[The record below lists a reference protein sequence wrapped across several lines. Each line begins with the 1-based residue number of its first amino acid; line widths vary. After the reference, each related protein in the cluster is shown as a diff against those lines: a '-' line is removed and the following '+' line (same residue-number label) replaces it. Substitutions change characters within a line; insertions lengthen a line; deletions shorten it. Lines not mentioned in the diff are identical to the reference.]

1 VGETAEVMSEARDA
15 ILARVKGGLTRDDDD
30 VARRAVTERLA
41 GHTRGLQPKRIAID
55 QEALVDLFAENA
67 QAVDATV
74 SFVNSAADLPDAIAD
89 YLRSRNMPAQAA
101 IAPHPNLDG
110 IDWSASTMDVH
121 RRAPKADDRIG
132 INRCFAAVAETGTLV
147 MASGPDS
154 PATMNFLP
162 ETHIAVVAASEIIGS
177 YEDMWDRLRNAGRA
191 SGEALPRTVNMIT
204 GTSRTGD
211 IEQTLQTGVHGPKA
225 LHIVVVKEG

>member
-1 VGETAEVMSEARDA
+1 MSEARDV
-15 ILARVKGGLTRDDDD
+15 ILARVKGGLTRANDD
-30 VARRAVTERLA
+30 ASRRAVAERLA
-41 GHTRGLQPKRIAID
+41 GHTRGLQPQRIAID
-55 QEALVDLFAENA
+55 QEALVDLFVENA

-74 SFVNSAADLPDAIAD
+74 SFVNSPADLPDAIAD

-101 IAPHPNLDG
+101 IAPHPDLDG

-147 MASGPDS
+147 MASGPNS

-162 ETHIAVVAASEIIGS
+162 ETHIAVVAALEIIGS
-177 YEDMWDRLRNAGRA
+177 YEDMWDRLRSADRA
-191 SGEALPRTVNMIT
+191 SGVALPRTVNMIT

>member
-1 VGETAEVMSEARDA
+1 VGETVEIMSEARNA
-15 ILARVKGGLTRDDDD
+15 ILARVKGGVARSDDDA
-30 VARRAVTERLA
+30 ARRAVAERLA
-41 GHTRGLQPKRIAID
+41 GHTRGLQPKRIDLD

-74 SFVNSAADLPDAIAD
+74 SFINSAADLPEAIAD
-89 YLRSRNMPAQAA
+89 YLRSRNMPALAA
-101 IAPHPNLDG
+101 IAPHPDLDG
-110 IDWSASTMDVH
+110 IDWSAGTMEVH
-121 RRAPKADDRIG
+121 RRAPEANDRIG

-162 ETHIAVVAASEIIGS
+162 ETHIAVVAASEITANRG
-177 YEDMWDRLRNAGRA
+177 

>member
-1 VGETAEVMSEARDA
+1 VGETVEVMSEARDA
-15 ILARVKGGLTRDDDD
+15 IFARVRGGIPRSDEAA
-30 VARRAVTERLA
+30 ARRAVAERLA
-41 GHTRGLQPKRIAID
+41 GHTRGLQPGRIAID

-74 SFVNSAADLPDAIAD
+74 SFINSAADLPDAIAD

-101 IAPHPNLDG
+101 IAPHPDLDG
-110 IDWSASTMDVH
+110 INWSASTMEVH
-121 RRAPKADDRIG
+121 RRAPKPDDRIG

-177 YEDMWDRLRNAGRA
+177 YEDMWDRLRSANRG
-191 SGEALPRTVNMIT
+191 SGETLPRTVNMIT

>member
-1 VGETAEVMSEARDA
+1 MGETVEVMSEARDA
-15 ILARVKGGLTRDDDD
+15 IFARVRGGIPRSDEAA
-30 VARRAVTERLA
+30 ARRAVAERLA
-41 GHTRGLQPKRIAID
+41 GHTRGLQPGRIAID

-74 SFVNSAADLPDAIAD
+74 SFINSAADLPDAIAD

-101 IAPHPNLDG
+101 IAPHPDLDG
-110 IDWSASTMDVH
+110 INWSASTMEVH
-121 RRAPKADDRIG
+121 RRAPKPDDRIG

-177 YEDMWDRLRNAGRA
+177 YEDMWDRLRSANRG
-191 SGEALPRTVNMIT
+191 SGETLPRTVNMIT

>member
-1 VGETAEVMSEARDA
+1 MGETVEVMSEARDA
-15 ILARVKGGLTRDDDD
+15 IFARVRGGIPRSDEAA
-30 VARRAVTERLA
+30 ARRAVAERLA
-41 GHTRGLQPKRIAID
+41 GHTRGLQPGRIAID

-74 SFVNSAADLPDAIAD
+74 SFINSAADLPDAIAD

-101 IAPHPNLDG
+101 IAPHPDLDG
-110 IDWSASTMDVH
+110 INWSASTMEVH
-121 RRAPKADDRIG
+121 RRAPKPDDRIG

-177 YEDMWDRLRNAGRA
+177 YEDMWYRLRSANRG
-191 SGEALPRTVNMIT
+191 SGETLPRTVNMIT